1 MPDIPTRE
9 DELVATE
16 TDDLPSPRASEDSE
30 FEYEPTIVRGLE

>member
-9 DELVATE
+9 DELVVMQTE
-16 TDDLPSPRASEDSE
+16 EMPSPRASEDSE